1 MALFIRDPN
10 RGDLPVE
17 AVAQPRRAARWLE
30 RLKGVVLR
38 NPEPASRSFRY
49 LARLVDRELGGRT
62 TGLTLAMLGIDRDDS
77 PADAILMLAYC
88 LRSELDSRVL
98 VIDARLKD
106 IGQGVTGHLGL
117 GSAPGYAQLMREG
130 AGNQAALVQNTRV
143 PGVEVLPAGHPV
155 PGAVAGLDRSTL
167 RHLLDWA
174 KAEYDHVLVQVG
186 SPLHDTRNAVT
197 AAEADAVFLLADEHQ
212 SFMKRLDDCRLLLM
226 GSGAQ
231 EVRIIV
237 AGGRI

>member
-10 RGDLPVE
+10 SGDLPVE
-17 AVAQPRRAARWLE
+17 AAAEPRRAARWLE
-30 RLKGVVLR
+30 RLKSVVLR
-38 NPEPASRSFRY
+38 NQEPASRSFRY
-49 LARLVDRELGGRT
+49 LARLIDRELGGRT
-62 TGLTLAMLGIDRDDS
+62 TGLALAILGVDRDDS
-77 PADAILMLAYC
+77 PADALLMLAYC

-106 IGQGVTGHLGL
+106 ISHGVTGHLGL

-143 PGVEVLPAGHPV
+143 AGVEVLPAGHP
-155 PGAVAGLDRSTL
+155 PASLDRSTL

-174 KAEYDHVLVQVG
+174 RAEYDHVLVQVG
-186 SPLHDTRNAVT
+186 SPLNDTRNAVT

-226 GSGAQ
+226 GSGAR
-231 EVRIIV
+231 EVKIIV